1 MFSRRP
7 SIDPA
12 PVQIDTVI
20 EGMTSLLER
29 LAGPGVTVVTTLA
42 AAAATVKLDPTHLEQ
57 IVVNLAVNARD
68 AMPNGGALSIETAL
82 VELPGADAS
91 TRAAQPSAGPYV
103 LVTVGDTG
111 VGMDEETKARLFEPF
126 FTTKRAG
133 EGTGLGLAT
142 VYGIVKQCSAYIW
155 VESEP
160 GQGSRFKIY
169 FPRVVPVL
177 ESTPPRSQAPTAE
190 SMPPVATGS
199 GSSRSAGVLV
209 VEDDRS
215 VRAFTCAVLRNA
227 GYDAVGAST
236 GEEALALATS
246 HSSPFHL
253 TMTDVA
259 LPGISGADLVRHLL
273 RLLPQARI
281 LYASGFS
288 ALALESQGVI
298 DEAGGFLQKPFTRLQ
313 LLAAVQARLD
323 DGDVGGAAFN

>member
-1 MFSRRP
+1 MLEDVTDRKALEEQVRQIQKLDAMGRLVAGVAHDFNNLLTAIGGYAELAREEVDEPVPRRQLDEVLAVTRRATALTRQLLMFSRRP

-190 SMPPVATGS
+190 SMPPVSTGS
-199 GSSRSAGVLV
+199 GSTRSAGVLV
-209 VEDDRS
+209 VEDD
-215 VRAFTCAVLRNA
+215 
-227 GYDAVGAST
+227 
-236 GEEALALATS
+236 
-246 HSSPFHL
+246 
-253 TMTDVA
+253 
-259 LPGISGADLVRHLL
+259 
-273 RLLPQARI
+273 
-281 LYASGFS
+281 
-288 ALALESQGVI
+288 
-298 DEAGGFLQKPFTRLQ
+298 
-313 LLAAVQARLD
+313 
-323 DGDVGGAAFN
+323 